1 MFKTDRNA
9 ELLSGLSHSP
19 NGVQFWSF
27 IEQDVAWPWFYLQ
40 IVEDDGQEA
49 YRSMLMVPTTPLLE
63 QIVEAKTDN
72 AWLEQ
77 AQLVTPAHINVTA
90 PQTTPSSEVKAHR
103 CCAPDFPGAQPMMR
117 PDPKVKAVYLYPKPV
132 DFRKSINGLAALVEL
147 DIKVAVFDPALFVF
161 LNRTRNQVKIL
172 YWHRNGF
179 CLWLKRLEAERFKTK
194 PDAGDE
200 AIELTVRELNQLLE
214 GIDLWGNQPH
224 KVLTPRFVT

>member
-1 MFKTDRNA
+1 MAHYNTWMNERLYAAAASLPDA
-9 ELLSGLSHSP
+9 ELSAERGAFFGSILGTLNHL
-19 NGVQFWSF
+19 V
-27 IEQDVAWPWFYLQ
+27 VADR
-40 IVEDDGQEA
+40 I
-49 YRSMLMVPTTPLLE
+49 
-63 QIVEAKTDN
+63 
-72 AWLEQ
+72 WLGRY
-77 AQLVTPAHINVTA
+77 TVTA

>member
-1 MFKTDRNA
+1 MSSRCPRCNSPKVTFSRQAMKITATIGTIGGAVQGAAGAIVGSRIGA
-9 ELLSGLSHSP
+9 RLCALSTLAHPLGSLAGRILGSLAG
-19 NGVQFWSF
+19 GVAGCVF
-27 IEQDVAWPWFYLQ
+27 
-40 IVEDDGQEA
+40 G
-49 YRSMLMVPTTPLLE
+49 
-63 QIVEAKTDN
+63 
-72 AWLEQ
+72 
-77 AQLVTPAHINVTA
+77 AQLGVTA